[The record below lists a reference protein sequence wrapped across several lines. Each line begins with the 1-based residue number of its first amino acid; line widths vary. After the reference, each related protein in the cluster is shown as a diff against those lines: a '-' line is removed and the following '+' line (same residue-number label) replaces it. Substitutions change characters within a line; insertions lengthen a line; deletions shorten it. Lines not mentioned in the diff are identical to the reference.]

1 MDFQTAVRICLKEKY
16 ATIAGRARRSEYWW
30 FFLFVFLC
38 NLVLGIVDAILF
50 GEAQV
55 LQALFSL
62 AILVPAVCVGGRRM
76 HDTGR
81 SAWWLLL
88 VLIPLVGSL
97 ILLFMFAQKGTDGPN
112 EYGPD
117 PLAGDQ
123 GTAARSG

>member
-1 MDFQTAVRICLKEKY
+1 MDFQTAVRTCLKEKY

-30 FFLFVFLC
+30 FFLFVLLC
-38 NLVLGIVDAILF
+38 NLVLSIVDAILF
-50 GEAQV
+50 GEAQIV
-55 LQALFSL
+55 QALFSL
-62 AILVPAVCVGGRRM
+62 AVLVPGVCAAGRRM

-117 PLAGDQ
+117 PLAGEP
-123 GTAARSG
+123 GSAAAHG